1 MIEAVIFDWGG
12 TLTPWRTVDPHDAW
26 RAYAGALHADDA
38 DRAAEAARRLLE
50 ADLARWAGVRDE
62 HRAFTIAHV
71 LADAAADHDDRG
83 RSTPTASSGCTP
95 RTPTP
100 RPPRCSTAL
109 RERGLRLGI
118 LSSTPWPAAWHEEW
132 LRRDGVLDLFDAC
145 VWSSDLPVHQAA
157 PRRRSGPPS
166 TPSASPTR
174 PGAVYVGD
182 RPYDD
187 VSGAKA
193 VGMRAVLVPHS
204 DIPPHQQVPVDVA
217 PDGVIA
223 APRRP
228 AGADRRLV
236 TGAAGDVRATSSYS
250 HGDSSSSS

>member
-1 MIEAVIFDWGG
+1 MLDAVIFDWGG
-12 TLTPWRTVDPHDAW
+12 TLTPWKTVDPHDAW

-71 LADAAADHDDRG
+71 LADAAADHD
-83 RSTPTASSGCTP
+83 TAALDAYRDVWVHATHTDPEAGP
-95 RTPTP
+95 ML
-100 RPPRCSTAL
+100 TAL
-109 RERGLRLGI
+109 RDRGLRLGI

-145 VWSSDLPVHQAA
+145 VWSSDLPVTKPHPEAFRAA
-157 PRRRSGPPS
+157 LDAVGV
-166 TPSASPTR
+166 ADPTR
-174 PGAVYVGD
+174 AVYVGD

-193 VGMRAVLVPHS
+193 IGMRAVLVPHS

-217 PDGVIA
+217 PDGVVQRLADLPELIA
-223 APRRP
+223 
-228 AGADRRLV
+228 GW
-236 TGAAGDVRATSSYS
+236 
-250 HGDSSSSS
+250 